1 MRAFDDDGDG
11 RRGDLEAVG
20 RFVMKRFGRAVMS
33 GVLLAGM
40 VAPVAASA
48 QGPRPGQYASSYYGN
63 GYANNGGH
71 YGNNGYRGNDYRD
84 TGYRGGYDTRYYRND
99 AYYYDNHH
107 GVGPGTGA
115 AIGGIAGVVLGGL
128 LGGGKGALIGGAAG
142 AGVGAI
148 AGAANQNS
156 RRGYY
161 GY

>member
-33 GVLLAGM
+33 GVLLVGM

-63 GYANNGGH
+63 GYRND
-71 YGNNGYRGNDYRD
+71 GYRDN
-84 TGYRGGYDTRYYRND
+84 GYRGGYDTRYYRND

>member
-1 MRAFDDDGDG
+1 
-11 RRGDLEAVG
+11 
-20 RFVMKRFGRAVMS
+20 MKRFGRAVMS

-63 GYANNGGH
+63 GYRNDGRS
-71 YGNNGYRGNDYRD
+71 NNGYRDTDYRN
-84 TGYRGGYDTRYYRND
+84 GYYGGGYRND
-99 AYYYDNHH
+99 GRYYYDNRHH

-156 RRGYY
+156 HRSYY

>member
-11 RRGDLEAVG
+11 RRGDLGAVG
-20 RFVMKRFGRAVMS
+20 RLAMKRIMRAVMS

-63 GYANNGGH
+63 GYRNDG
-71 YGNNGYRGNDYRD
+71 YRNNGYRD
-84 TGYRGGYDTRYYRND
+84 TDYRGGYNGGYRND
-99 AYYYDNHH
+99 GRYYYGNHYN

-148 AGAANQNS
+148 AGAANQNTH
-156 RRGYY
+156 RGYY